1 MSSRPLPRYFVSR
14 TDSEWSEQGIISTL
28 EPVHAIDSF
37 FLGGRHVVER
47 EWLVTIDAAG
57 FLRAICDEQLSDL
70 PEVVQQDLA
79 FNEVIGSAASRSMD
93 GIEFYT
99 FHLEALEQPPETPG
113 LNDPVYLYG
122 TLYGPFPSAS
132 EENHRGIQGQL
143 TVNRLDLLAGLVNS
157 AGYSFHYQTGAAGST
172 SRCFN
177 ILLPGDREEEIARG
191 KGLVMAYPLMPGE
204 IGLGDP
210 WNEFLVSNLIFDML
224 AALKEDIEQE
234 KINHPLKN
242 LTLPVVSRFSCEKE
256 LESRGYVIKGE
267 VAMRQPN
274 VAGLLP
280 NILPD
285 VLSHPL
291 PSAVTNAIGKVI
303 KDKFTLPPEG
313 TVDDFIA
320 LARETLKN
328 LPGYPPPRAK
338 ALQNRVRQASVEARS
353 GASRKQA
360 APPKPV
366 KTPQGTVATP
376 QPVNRKHQKSEWMQ
390 DFIETH
396 RQPESP
402 PVTRLTNL
410 KSVAATAQK
419 ATPPASAKPSWM
431 TDFES
436 GSQTRIHEEPR
447 TETSAKSSPAKATP
461 SQKSPP
467 KEAPTK
473 PSPAKAQPKPPET
486 KPDWMKDFE

>member
-57 FLRAICDEQLSDL
+57 FLRALSDEELSEL

-93 GIEFYT
+93 GVEFYT

-122 TLYGPFPSAS
+122 TLYGPFPAAS
-132 EENHRGIQGQL
+132 DESLRGIQGQL

-157 AGYSFHYQTGAAGST
+157 SKYSFHYQTGAAGST

-177 ILLPGDREEEIARG
+177 ILLPGDREEEINRG

-210 WNEFLVSNLIFDML
+210 WNEFLVSTLIFDML

-234 KINHPLKN
+234 KVNHPLRTM
-242 LTLPVVSRFSCEKE
+242 TLPVVNRFSFEKD
-256 LESRGYVIKGE
+256 LEANGYVIKGDM
-267 VAMRQPN
+267 AMRQPN
-274 VAGLLP
+274 VANLLP

-285 VLSHPL
+285 VLKHPL

-313 TVDDFIA
+313 TVDDFIT
-320 LARETLKN
+320 LARETLEK

-338 ALQNRVRQASVEARS
+338 ALQNRVHQASVEARG

-376 QPVNRKHQKSEWMQ
+376 QPAKKTKKSEWMN
-390 DFIETH
+390 DFIVTH
-396 RQPESP
+396 RQPEGP
-402 PVTRLTNL
+402 PETRLTNL
-410 KSVAATAQK
+410 KSVASTVSKQAPQKTTTPTWMNDFQTSPAVPQK
-419 ATPPASAKPSWM
+419 AAPQKAAPLKETP
-431 TDFES
+431 
-436 GSQTRIHEEPR
+436 Q
-447 TETSAKSSPAKATP
+447 TETPRKDSAS
-461 SQKSPP
+461 
-467 KEAPTK
+467 K
-473 PSPAKAQPKPPET
+473 PQPKQSEP

>member
-14 TDSEWSEQGIISTL
+14 SDSEWSEQGIISTL

-37 FLGGRHVVER
+37 FLGGRHLVER

-57 FLRAICDEQLSDL
+57 FLRALSDGELSEL

-79 FNEVIGSAASRSMD
+79 FNEVIGSAASRSID
-93 GIEFYT
+93 GVEFYA

-122 TLYGPFPSAS
+122 TLYGPFPAAS
-132 EENHRGIQGQL
+132 DESLRGIQGQL

-157 AGYSFHYQTGAAGST
+157 AKYSFHYQTGAAGST

-234 KINHPLKN
+234 NVNHPLKHM
-242 LTLPVVSRFSCEKE
+242 TLPVVSRYSFEKE

-285 VLSHPL
+285 VLKNPL

-313 TVDDFIA
+313 TIDDFIE
-320 LARETLKN
+320 LARATLET
-328 LPGYPPPRAK
+328 LPGYPTPRAK
-338 ALQNRVRQASVEARS
+338 ALQNRVHQASVEARS
-353 GASRKQA
+353 GANRKQA
-360 APPKPV
+360 PPPKPI
-366 KTPQGTVATP
+366 KTPQGSVATP
-376 QPVNRKHQKSEWMQ
+376 QPARKSQKVEWMN
-390 DFIETH
+390 DFIVTH
-396 RQPESP
+396 RQPEGP
-402 PVTRLTNL
+402 PQTRLTDL
-410 KSVAATAQK
+410 KSVAVTASHSAAPK
-419 ATPPASAKPSWM
+419 SATPGWMNDFQSESTPAQTETKKKEAAPKPQLKPS
-431 TDFES
+431 
-436 GSQTRIHEEPR
+436 EP
-447 TETSAKSSPAKATP
+447 
-461 SQKSPP
+461 
-467 KEAPTK
+467 
-473 PSPAKAQPKPPET
+473 

>member
-14 TDSEWSEQGIISTL
+14 SDSEWSEQGIISTL

-57 FLRAICDEQLSDL
+57 FLGALCDEQLSDL

-132 EENHRGIQGQL
+132 EENLRGIQGQL

-157 AGYSFHYQTGAAGST
+157 APYSFHYQTGAAGST

-210 WNEFLVSNLIFDML
+210 WNEFLVSSLIFDML
-224 AALKEDIEQE
+224 AALKEDLEQE
-234 KINHPLKN
+234 KINHPLRN
-242 LTLPVVSRFSCEKE
+242 MTLPVVSRFSFEKE
-256 LESRGYVIKGE
+256 LEAQGYVIKGE
-267 VAMRQPN
+267 MAMRQPN

-285 VLSHPL
+285 VMKNPL
-291 PSAVTNAIGKVI
+291 PKAVTNAIGKVI

-320 LARETLKN
+320 LARDTLKN

-338 ALQNRVRQASVEARS
+338 ALQNRVHTASVEARG

-376 QPVNRKHQKSEWMQ
+376 PPVRKQKKAEWMN
-390 DFIETH
+390 DFIVTH

-402 PVTRLTNL
+402 PETRLTNL
-410 KSVAATAQK
+410 SNVASKVQNTA
-419 ATPPASAKPSWM
+419 PPKNPKPEWM
-431 TDFES
+431 NDFES
-436 GSQTRIHEEPR
+436 NSPTPATSPTTPKVEQANDLSVK
-447 TETSAKSSPAKATP
+447 ETNVKESPARSTP
-461 SQKSPP
+461 ANP
-467 KEAPTK
+467 
-473 PSPAKAQPKPPET
+473 QPKPSEP

>member
-14 TDSEWSEQGIISTL
+14 SDSEWSEQGIISTL

-57 FLRAICDEQLSDL
+57 FLRALSDEELSEL

-93 GIEFYT
+93 GVEFYT

-122 TLYGPFPSAS
+122 TLYGPFPAAS
-132 EENHRGIQGQL
+132 DESLRGIQGQL

-157 AGYSFHYQTGAAGST
+157 ANYSFHYQTGAAGST

-177 ILLPGDREEEIARG
+177 ILLPGDREEEINRG

-210 WNEFLVSNLIFDML
+210 WNEFLVSTLIFDML

-234 KINHPLKN
+234 KVNHPLRTM
-242 LTLPVVSRFSCEKE
+242 TLPVVNRFSFEKD
-256 LESRGYVIKGE
+256 LEANGYVIKGDM
-267 VAMRQPN
+267 AMRQPN
-274 VAGLLP
+274 VANLLP

-285 VLSHPL
+285 VLKHPL

-320 LARETLKN
+320 LARETLEK

-338 ALQNRVRQASVEARS
+338 ALQNRVHQASVEARG

-366 KTPQGTVATP
+366 KTPQGKVATP
-376 QPVNRKHQKSEWMQ
+376 PPSQKTKKSEWMN
-390 DFIETH
+390 DFIVTH
-396 RQPESP
+396 RQPEGP
-402 PVTRLTNL
+402 PETRLTNL
-410 KSVAATAQK
+410 KSVASTVSKQAPQKTATPAWMNDFQTSPAVPQK
-419 ATPPASAKPSWM
+419 AAPIKEKT
-431 TDFES
+431 
-436 GSQTRIHEEPR
+436 Q
-447 TETSAKSSPAKATP
+447 TETPKKDSAS
-461 SQKSPP
+461 
-467 KEAPTK
+467 K
-473 PSPAKAQPKPPET
+473 PQPKQSDP